1 MHVVGVPA
9 TKQQQTY
16 AHHAQDLQQDPEPT
30 TPVIS
35 PRISVCTLSSH
46 NNIILLLEFFHINTV
61 FETISQSLSPS
72 IANVVTSET
81 IHVCMLNRNQ

>member
-30 TPVIS
+30 TPVIG

-46 NNIILLLEFFHINTV
+46 NNIFSYLSSFILTQCLRQSARASAPVLLMW
-61 FETISQSLSPS
+61 LPLKLYMY
-72 IANVVTSET
+72 
-81 IHVCMLNRNQ
+81 VC